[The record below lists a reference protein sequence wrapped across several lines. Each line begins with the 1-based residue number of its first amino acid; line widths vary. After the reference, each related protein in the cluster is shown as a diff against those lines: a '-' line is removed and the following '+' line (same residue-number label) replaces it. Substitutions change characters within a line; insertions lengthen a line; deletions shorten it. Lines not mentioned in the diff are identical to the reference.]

1 MERRF
6 SSCRGYK
13 ERGGA
18 LVPPKRSAAEVV
30 AMLREIEKLTGEGMP
45 VSAAASRL
53 GITDK
58 TYYRWRAHYGS
69 MPEEEASHLQT
80 LEHENARLKRL
91 AAEQA
96 RDISMLREMFGWQN
110 LSPAQRR
117 EAVDHLVHHFAIS
130 ERRACTLVGQNRS
143 TQRYDAAS
151 SEGAPASPTNRNGSD
166 LGALGGSSPT
176 GVSATRT
183 PCLLGERMRV
193 GMIRA
198 VGVRDELTRLALDS
212 PVARAVGVPA
222 LAKGVERLLPRTPRR
237 MVGFLC
243 GCPQRGGD

>member
-1 MERRF
+1 M
-6 SSCRGYK
+6 
-13 ERGGA
+13 
-18 LVPPKRSAAEVV
+18 PPKRSAEEVV
-30 AMLREIEKLTGEGMP
+30 AMLREIERLTGEGMP
-45 VSAAASRL
+45 VAVAASRL

-69 MPEEEASHLQT
+69 MPEGEASQLQT
-80 LEHENARLKRL
+80 LEQENARLKRL

-117 EAVDHLVHHFAIS
+117 EAVDHLVQHFGIS

-143 TQRYDAAS
+143 TQRYDAAG
-151 SEGAPASPTNRNGSD
+151 SEEAPESPTNGNGFHRAAP
-166 LGALGGSSPT
+166 GRSSPA
-176 GVSATRT
+176 GASPTRT
-183 PCLLGERMRV
+183 PCVFGERMRV
-193 GMIRA
+193 GMTRA

-237 MVGFLC
+237 VVGFLC
-243 GCPQRGGD
+243 GCPQRGD